1 MDTSLDILSEIT
13 VYSKYAKYLPEQNRR
28 ESWAELV
35 ARRKNMD
42 LKKYPL
48 LKAEIEQVYNDFV
61 LTKKI
66 LPSMRSMQFA
76 GRPIDVNP
84 SRIFNCSYAPIDHY
98 KSFQEAMFLL
108 LGGTG
113 FGYSVQSR
121 HVSKLPD
128 IRKPV
133 RTRRYLIGDSIEGW
147 ADSIGALMKSYFT
160 GSACPEFDFS
170 DIRDKGA
177 LLVTTGGKAP
187 GPEPLR
193 ICLAKI
199 KELLD
204 SKPDNTK
211 LASIEVHDIL
221 CYIADAVLAGGIRR
235 AACICL
241 FDLDDNDMI
250 KCKSD
255 QRVTMLSIENRMG
268 DACEVLVE
276 DSMYGK
282 KHRIFLSNAEL
293 EHLSKTNT
301 VKWYHLFPH
310 RGRANNS
317 AVIVRHKVKKKDFSK
332 LWKDIEA
339 SGSGEPAV
347 YLTNNPDAGTNPCCF
362 ASDMLLKTLEG
373 WKTFYELAGKTVEVY
388 NKDGQVHKGSV
399 WSNGIKPI
407 VAVKLSNGKVLRCTD
422 DHRFMLTNGQEQM
435 ARDLRGSKIMPY
447 LEFNTVND
455 EHVKLGFM
463 QGDASLTRLN
473 STAHKGLEVHL
484 GQDDKDVADLFEI
497 DHEDGIRSYY
507 VNGYND
513 ALRDLGF
520 VAKPLPE
527 RTLPSGFSA
536 FTPLQKASFMKGLY
550 SANGSVI
557 KAGRVSFK
565 STCNELVLEMSE
577 YLLSVGIENYIT
589 TNKAKNVA
597 FSNGTYLCKQ
607 SYDLNIASYESLL
620 KFAKSIGFVHAY
632 KMDALKT
639 MLLSRA
645 PVVVSVKPDG
655 EEEVFDFNIQDSTH
669 WGIVSSDA
677 NEAGGYIAHN
687 CEIALLPYQFCN
699 LVEVNASTLSSQ
711 QDLDDRVKA
720 ATFLGTLQAG
730 YTNFHYLRDV
740 WRKTTEKEALLG
752 VSMTGICSGA
762 VNNLDL
768 TAAANAAVAENKRVA
783 AIIGIR
789 EAARITCV
797 KPAGTTSLVLGTS
810 SGIHAWHSPYYLRRI
825 RVGKNESL
833 YKYLAA
839 HHPTLVED
847 EYFSPSTQ
855 AVIQVPVK
863 APEGAIF
870 RDESAL
876 DLLNRVKRF
885 SVEWIQPGHI
895 KGDNTHNVSAT
906 VSIKPNEWEEVGNWM
921 WENRAVY
928 NGISVLPH
936 DGGTYIQAPFEDITE
951 ERYNE
956 LIQHLNKVDLSNIRE
971 TEDTTDLKGEVA
983 CAGGACELTF

>member
-1 MDTSLDILSEIT
+1 
-13 VYSKYAKYLPEQNRR
+13 
-28 ESWAELV
+28 
-35 ARRKNMD
+35 
-42 LKKYPL
+42 
-48 LKAEIEQVYNDFV
+48 
-61 LTKKI
+61 
-66 LPSMRSMQFA
+66 
-76 GRPIDVNP
+76 
-84 SRIFNCSYAPIDHY
+84 
-98 KSFQEAMFLL
+98 
-108 LGGTG
+108 
-113 FGYSVQSR
+113 
-121 HVSKLPD
+121 
-128 IRKPV
+128 
-133 RTRRYLIGDSIEGW
+133 
-147 ADSIGALMKSYFT
+147 
-160 GSACPEFDFS
+160 
-170 DIRDKGA
+170 
-177 LLVTTGGKAP
+177 
-187 GPEPLR
+187 
-193 ICLAKI
+193 
-199 KELLD
+199 
-204 SKPDNTK
+204 
-211 LASIEVHDIL
+211 
-221 CYIADAVLAGGIRR
+221 
-235 AACICL
+235 
-241 FDLDDNDMI
+241 
-250 KCKSD
+250 
-255 QRVTMLSIENRMG
+255 MLSIENRMG

-339 SGSGEPAV
+339 SGSGEPGI
-347 YLTNNPDAGTNPCCF
+347 YLTNNPDAGTNPCKPLKSLILTDKGYISF
-362 ASDMLLKTLEG
+362 AEALEMDSLRVVTPKGKIVEASKPFKTGENR
-373 WKTFYELAGKTVEVY
+373 EVY
-388 NKDGQVHKGSV
+388 KVMLSDGNVLYGTGNHLHQLDSGEWLEVRNLEVGYRLAYREIEFS
-399 WSNGIKPI
+399 PE
-407 VAVKLSNGKVLRCTD
+407 GKVLLRSSGYRTVCSVSLDSIEDVYDITVYD
-422 DHRFMLTNGQEQM
+422 EDHAF
-435 ARDLRGSKIMPY
+435 
-447 LEFNTVND
+447 
-455 EHVKLGFM
+455 
-463 QGDASLTRLN
+463 
-473 STAHKGLEVHL
+473 
-484 GQDDKDVADLFEI
+484 I
-497 DHEDGIRSYY
+497 D
-507 VNGYND
+507 
-513 ALRDLGF
+513 
-520 VAKPLPE
+520 
-527 RTLPSGFSA
+527 T
-536 FTPLQKASFMKGLY
+536 
-550 SANGSVI
+550 
-557 KAGRVSFK
+557 
-565 STCNELVLEMSE
+565 
-577 YLLSVGIENYIT
+577 
-589 TNKAKNVA
+589 
-597 FSNGTYLCKQ
+597 
-607 SYDLNIASYESLL
+607 
-620 KFAKSIGFVHAY
+620 
-632 KMDALKT
+632 
-639 MLLSRA
+639 
-645 PVVVSVKPDG
+645 
-655 EEEVFDFNIQDSTH
+655 
-669 WGIVSSDA
+669 GIVT
-677 NEAGGYIAHN
+677 HN
-687 CEIALLPYQFCN
+687 CCEIALLPYQFCN

-752 VSMTGICSGA
+752 VSMTGICSGDI
-762 VNNLDL
+762 NSLDL

-956 LIQHLNKVDLSNIRE
+956 LVQHLNKVDLSNIRE